1 MPFEL
6 QIGMIAGA
14 GALALWM
21 GFALVRQRQ
30 LWGWPFLA
38 GWVAT
43 LVIVPVLLLGTLA
56 A

>member
-1 MPFEL
+1 MPLEL

-14 GALALWM
+14 GALALWI
-21 GFALVRQRQ
+21 GLAVLRHRP

-43 LVIVPVLLLGTLA
+43 LVIVPVLLLGSLA